1 MRKLILLM
9 ILLVCSGC
17 MTTSSR
23 NPLYEPAKRVN
34 ETIMPEYRKYVQQ
47 DKTLTE
53 DQKRFRKANA
63 DAFGMLLREYGE

>member
-9 ILLVCSGC
+9 ILLACTGC
-17 MTTSSR
+17 MSPRWNT
-23 NPLYEPAKRVN
+23 LYEPAKRVN
-34 ETIMPEYRKYVQQ
+34 ETIMPEYLKYVEQ

-63 DAFGMLLREYGE
+63 DAFGMLLREYGRE